1 MSVVFLCHSFQ
12 CNGGLASSGGR
23 GTGGGDPRAAKASC
37 SAVGDPNLPSIS
49 EHDWVYISGEN
60 TAANAAN
67 VHATAEVWPFGSR
80 TPASSRGVFRKLC
93 AVLSLLF
100 RISIHRTSIPFV
112 SAVKTAGFYFSW
124 CCDSGE
130 IYVSKLLTT
139 RPTLTIFIHVAGS
152 QISMAGTIA
161 YLSLVTC
168 GHCCKERTASAHAHT
183 ITPTHAQS
191 HPHTPTH
198 THTHVA
204 YACICMHLCNIII

>member
-12 CNGGLASSGGR
+12 CHGGLASSGGR

-49 EHDWVYISGEN
+49 EDDWVYISVEN

-80 TPASSRGVFRKLC
+80 TPASSRGVFRKPC

-100 RISIHRTSIPFV
+100 RILILRTSIPFV

-124 CCDSGE
+124 CYHSGE

-161 YLSLVTC
+161 YPFTSHMWSLLQGENCQCARTHNHTHTC
-168 GHCCKERTASAHAHT
+168 TV
-183 ITPTHAQS
+183 TPTHAN
-191 HPHTPTH
+191 TH
-198 THTHVA
+198 TH
-204 YACICMHLCNIII
+204 M